1 MNRPSLPLLSAT
13 PAPLNPILLQVEQ
26 EGVAGPGQLSE
37 GIAQPGAVGDEQ
49 APPPGGFFSNP
60 WVLPALLFGIFW
72 FVVIGPERKAKRRR
86 QEMLDG
92 LKKGDQ
98 VLTTGGLFG
107 SVAQVHDNGTV
118 TLQVADGVRLKFARS
133 AVQGITENDSE

>member
-1 MNRPSLPLLSAT
+1 MIRPPFPSPFALPVVT
-13 PAPLNPILLQVEQ
+13 APGEVSPVQ

-37 GIAQPGAVGDEQ
+37 EVAQPGVVSEEQ
-49 APPPGGFFSNP
+49 APPPGGLFSSP

-133 AVQGITENDSE
+133 SVQGITEKDAE

>member
-1 MNRPSLPLLSAT
+1 MNRPSSPLLSASST
-13 PAPLNPILLQVEQ
+13 PLLPVLPQAEQ
-26 EGVAGPGQLSE
+26 EGVAGPGQLSGE
-37 GIAQPGAVGDEQ
+37 VSQSGAPGSEQ
-49 APPPGGFFSNP
+49 APPPGGFFNNP

-118 TLQVADGVRLKFARS
+118 TLQVADGVRLKFSRS
-133 AVQGITENDSE
+133 AVQGITESETE

>member
-1 MNRPSLPLLSAT
+1 MNRPLPFLLSA
-13 PAPLNPILLQVEQ
+13 PSAPLSPVLPQTEQ
-26 EGVAGPGQLSE
+26 EGVAGPGQVTESV
-37 GIAQPGAVGDEQ
+37 AQPGAVGEEQ
-49 APPPGGFFSNP
+49 APPAGGFFNNP

-118 TLQVADGVRLKFARS
+118 TLQVADGVRMKFARS
-133 AVQGITENDSE
+133 AVQGITDNDGE

>member
-1 MNRPSLPLLSAT
+1 MNRPSLLLLSASPTT
-13 PAPLNPILLQVEQ
+13 PSAAEFQAEQ
-26 EGVAGPGQLSE
+26 EGVAGPGQVTESV
-37 GIAQPGAVGDEQ
+37 AQPGAIDEQQ
-49 APPPGGFFSNP
+49 APPAGGFFSNP

-86 QEMLDG
+86 QEMLDA

-118 TLQVADGVRLKFARS
+118 TLQVADGVRMKFARS
-133 AVQGITENDSE
+133 AVQGITDNDGE